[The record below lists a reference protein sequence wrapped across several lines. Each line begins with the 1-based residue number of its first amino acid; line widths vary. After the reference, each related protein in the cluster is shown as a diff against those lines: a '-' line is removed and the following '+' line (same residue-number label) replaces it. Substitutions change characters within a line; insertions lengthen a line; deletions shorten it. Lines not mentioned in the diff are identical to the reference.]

1 MAKEKIDKPTA
12 KCPAIN
18 KDASDPTIGII
29 PIEPTINKYITDT
42 PTATPY
48 FPLRDSLAFCIKTLF
63 SVCMYYFVYWFINF
77 LKYVEVIV

>member
-1 MAKEKIDKPTA
+1 MAKEKVDKPTA

-48 FPLRDSLAFCIKTLF
+48 FP
-63 SVCMYYFVYWFINF
+63 
-77 LKYVEVIV
+77 